1 MKIRKTLR
9 KLTAIAIT
17 LVILSGMLI
26 TSKADYNPVNMYYCD
41 NVINWRGSL
50 QFNVYVQIDAGS
62 AANKQVIIH
71 YNAGNGKWEDKNAS
85 YLTTIDGNKEIWVA
99 NISGFGIS
107 GEYAIKYIGDGITYW
122 DNNNGKNYTNDDI
135 LGVANVEAIRAH
147 YQTPNNYY
155 VYAAVKNIGNE
166 KKVTVRYTQNNWVS
180 YEDVDLSYYHSAPDG
195 KDFEYWNCTLNL
207 DEDKMDD
214 FQYCIRYEVNGQT
227 FWDNNFGRNY
237 DKSFYRPL

>member
-1 MKIRKTLR
+1 MKIRKTLV

-62 AANKQVIIH
+62 AANKQVFIH
-71 YNAGNGKWEDKNAS
+71 YNAGDEGWKDQNAS

-99 NISGFGIS
+99 NVSGFAIS
-107 GEYAIKYIGDGITYW
+107 GEYAIKYIGDGNTYW

-147 YQTPNNYY
+147 YQTPNNYNI
-155 VYAAVKNIGNE
+155 YAVVKNIGYA
-166 KKVTVRYTQNNWVS
+166 KKVTVRYTQDNWAS
-180 YEDVDLSYYHSAPDG
+180 YKDADLSYYLTPNG
-195 KDFEYWNCTLNL
+195 KDFEYWKCTLNL
-207 DEDKMDD
+207 DENKMND

-227 FWDNNFGRNY
+227 YWDNNFGRNY
-237 DKSFYRPL
+237 NQSFYSPL